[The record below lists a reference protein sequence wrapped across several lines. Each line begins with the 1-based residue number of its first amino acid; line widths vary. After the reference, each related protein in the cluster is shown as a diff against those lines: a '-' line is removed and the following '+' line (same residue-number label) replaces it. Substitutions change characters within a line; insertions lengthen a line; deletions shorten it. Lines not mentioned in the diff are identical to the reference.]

1 MSQMEQGRQ
10 DPVVQLSCH
19 QDLPLK
25 WKRQQNLIAGDSLSD
40 AAMSAALL
48 MLGYTRLKNIFEMM
62 DPIAVVKEA
71 EWQAVTGFSPEV
83 IELTEKLEEGLPGV
97 DLQSLTPAARS
108 HLQHVQYLDLLDD
121 LRKSTEP
128 DPEEVW
134 KPVAIL
140 DHSLQTHNKD
150 DVHVKVKVLWLNGEE
165 TWVRVNAL
173 LINEPILL
181 TEYAQKNWLQSQLHS

>member
-1 MSQMEQGRQ
+1 MEQGRQ
-10 DPVVQLSCH
+10 DPVVQLSWH

-165 TWVRVNAL
+165 TWVRVDAL
-173 LINEPILL
+173 LVDEPIML
-181 TEYAQKNWLQSQLHS
+181 TEYA